1 MFRESI
7 DKENKRDKK
16 FIFLCQGMSVVMY
29 LLFAVL
35 ICTRYIG
42 DKGVTGKIYSN
53 NIIISILS
61 IISISCFGIYY
72 YVYKEN
78 EIFFLM
84 LIYVII
90 AVEVALNFYT
100 YNDKIIS
107 SRYLY
112 IYYNILY
119 FYRVILLS
127 IMTKKEN
134 KLNKIIVN
142 NKAISILISIAL
154 AILVFIIV
162 INNKFLSNADINILK
177 YVGFILMFIFTVI
190 YIIAIGKIAIKSL
203 ENNSVLYALLTLSCT
218 LLNVRTLVK
227 CLYRF
232 KYNDTVIYFSSL
244 LIFTVYMILI
254 LGLFFVVVE
263 KSKKE
268 KKVYSD
274 LLILTDIIEDDKH
287 NEIVLFDDSRDV
299 IYANKC
305 ARRNICDLSVPIN
318 NQYQQIEQAYFSKY
332 LPKGKYE
339 EIINTIKTTGKFSE
353 DIITLNNRVYEV
365 NVIKRKFQYMTYY
378 FCSSFEITEKY
389 YNEQKL
395 IINEKKLAEIT
406 DNITELIA
414 TFDIDWNVDY
424 INDTGLKMLGA
435 SFEEVR
441 GHNVNEFMV
450 DKIDKFHNFIKKES
464 DDSVMLVHTICF
476 KDRKSI
482 EVESV
487 VRRIL
492 DEDGKVNKYIIVSR
506 STKLKNE
513 LESIKNKYNE
523 MQQYDKIRTEFFA
536 NLSHEVRTPINIIYS
551 CIQLLNKE
559 KEYGSDKIAEY
570 YFKYEKTIRQNC
582 LRILRLI
589 NNIIDISRYECGV
602 IKTNFKNYDIISLI
616 EDIIMSTVPY
626 VKNKDIDI
634 MFDTDTEELDVK
646 CDCELIEKLML
657 NLISNSVKFTMPGGE
672 ILVDINV
679 DDEYVNIRVKDSGI
693 GILKEMRKLV
703 FERFIQTDK
712 SFNRNQEGSGIGLS
726 LVKSIAVLHNGS
738 VCVEDSSDKGTV
750 FLVKLPNVRL
760 DDDNKADDAA
770 IKNRNLEEKINIE
783 FSDIYDL

>member
-1 MFRESI
+1 MFRDSI
-7 DKENKRDKK
+7 NKENKKEKK
-16 FIFLCQGMSVVMY
+16 FIILCESISVIMY
-29 LLFAVL
+29 LIFAVL
-35 ICTRYIG
+35 VCNVYLG
-42 DKGVTGKIYSN
+42 DKGVTGKIYTN
-53 NIIISILS
+53 NVIISILS
-61 IISISCFGIYY
+61 IISISCFCIYY

-90 AVEVALNFYT
+90 AVEIAINFYT
-100 YNDKIIS
+100 FKEKIYS
-107 SRYLY
+107 ARYLY

-119 FYRVILLS
+119 FCRVILLL

-134 KLNKIIVN
+134 KLNKLIVN
-142 NKAISILISIAL
+142 NKVLSTLISIAL
-154 AILVFIIV
+154 SIAVFVIV
-162 INNKFLSNADINILK
+162 VNNKFVNNDNNNNIKDIGI
-177 YVGFILMFIFTVI
+177 VLMFLFTIV

-203 ENNSVLYALLTLSCT
+203 KNNNVIYALLTLSCT
-218 LLNVRTLVK
+218 LLNVRTLAK
-227 CLYRF
+227 CLYQY
-232 KYNDTVIYFSSL
+232 KYNDTIIFFSSM
-244 LIFTVYMILI
+244 LIFTAYMILI
-254 LGLFFVVVE
+254 LGLFFVVIE

-268 KKVYSD
+268 KKFYSD
-274 LLILTDIIEDDKH
+274 LLILKDIIDDDKH
-287 NEIVLFDDSRDV
+287 NQVVLFDESHNV
-299 IYANKC
+299 IYANNC
-305 ARRNICDLSVPIN
+305 AREESCDLSLPLI
-318 NQYQQIEQAYFSKY
+318 NQYEQIEKLDFGSDISKD
-332 LPKGKYE
+332 KYE
-339 EIINTIKTTGKFSE
+339 DIVRIIKETGKFSE
-353 DIITLNNRVYEV
+353 EIITKNNRVFEV
-365 NVIKRKFQYMTYY
+365 NITKRKFQDMSYY

-414 TFDIDWNVDY
+414 TFDVEWKLDY
-424 INDTGLKMLGA
+424 INDTGLKMLRA
-435 SFEEVR
+435 SFDEVC

-450 DKIDKFHNFIKKES
+450 DKIDQFNKFIKKES
-464 DDSVMLVHTICF
+464 DDSVMLVHTISF
-476 KDRKSI
+476 NNRKRI

-492 DEDGKVNKYIIVSR
+492 DEDGKVNKYIIVCR

-513 LESIKNKYNE
+513 LERIKNKYNE
-523 MQQYDKIRTEFFA
+523 MQEYDRIRTEFFA

-559 KEYGSDKIAEY
+559 KEYGSDKIAEF

-602 IKTNFKNYDIISLI
+602 IKTSFKNYDIINLV
-616 EDIIMSTVPY
+616 EDIITSTVPY
-626 VKNKDIDI
+626 VKNKDINI
-634 MFDTDTEELDVK
+634 MFDTDTEELQIK

-657 NLISNSVKFTMPGGE
+657 NLISNAVKFTKAGGN

-679 DDEYVNIRVKDSGI
+679 DSEYVNIRVKDSGI
-693 GILKEMRKLV
+693 GIPKEMRELV

-760 DDDNKADDAA
+760 ENDKDDDSAV
-770 IKNRNLEEKINIE
+770 ITNRNLEEKINIE